1 MAQKPSGS
9 LGREIRELGRRLA
22 VAPDADVARVV
33 AVVDQLP
40 RRGGADQLIEP
51 LRPRLAQLRPPR
63 PLRFTRL
70 LFLPLEPLIV
80 PPPRWQAAL
89 PTIPRSALTPLAAT
103 VRAGLGADIVAI
115 DRLIQALAACE
126 AEAVARA
133 GDLLWPRAAE
143 LLAAAPPPV
152 GWPETGLNG
161 AMYAPLARRVGAVL
175 RQAPVLRELVAEAE
189 AGIASSRLEAVQ
201 GMLGDVRAA
210 CPEALT
216 MLVTLLLARL
226 PQLTPVLAKIDPE
239 LGLQGELMLRQASQ
253 DATEVLLAGLE
264 ADGGLEATVSGVE
277 LEDAAQEVRRT
288 VTLLRQLA
296 ERTDVPQMRAR
307 EHAIRQRLDAGCRQ
321 RFAHAM
327 TTEFL
332 PLLRQPL
339 AGGDG
344 GALEAT
350 ARHLRE
356 LESEARVLG
365 GGDAYDAQLR
375 EAAASVRAG
384 GAADMSL
391 AERVRLVEIL
401 EGPEAAMALLRQG

>member
-1 MAQKPSGS
+1 
-9 LGREIRELGRRLA
+9 
-22 VAPDADVARVV
+22 
-33 AVVDQLP
+33 
-40 RRGGADQLIEP
+40 
-51 LRPRLAQLRPPR
+51 
-63 PLRFTRL
+63 
-70 LFLPLEPLIV
+70 
-80 PPPRWQAAL
+80 
-89 PTIPRSALTPLAAT
+89 
-103 VRAGLGADIVAI
+103 
-115 DRLIQALAACE
+115 
-126 AEAVARA
+126 
-133 GDLLWPRAAE
+133 
-143 LLAAAPPPV
+143 
-152 GWPETGLNG
+152 
-161 AMYAPLARRVGAVL
+161 MYAPLARRVGAVL

-201 GMLGDVRAA
+201 GMLADVRAA

>member
-1 MAQKPSGS
+1 
-9 LGREIRELGRRLA
+9 
-22 VAPDADVARVV
+22 
-33 AVVDQLP
+33 
-40 RRGGADQLIEP
+40 
-51 LRPRLAQLRPPR
+51 
-63 PLRFTRL
+63 
-70 LFLPLEPLIV
+70 
-80 PPPRWQAAL
+80 
-89 PTIPRSALTPLAAT
+89 
-103 VRAGLGADIVAI
+103 
-115 DRLIQALAACE
+115 
-126 AEAVARA
+126 
-133 GDLLWPRAAE
+133 
-143 LLAAAPPPV
+143 
-152 GWPETGLNG
+152 
-161 AMYAPLARRVGAVL
+161 
-175 RQAPVLRELVAEAE
+175 
-189 AGIASSRLEAVQ
+189 
-201 GMLGDVRAA
+201 
-210 CPEALT
+210 

-253 DATEVLLAGLE
+253 DATEVLLTGLE